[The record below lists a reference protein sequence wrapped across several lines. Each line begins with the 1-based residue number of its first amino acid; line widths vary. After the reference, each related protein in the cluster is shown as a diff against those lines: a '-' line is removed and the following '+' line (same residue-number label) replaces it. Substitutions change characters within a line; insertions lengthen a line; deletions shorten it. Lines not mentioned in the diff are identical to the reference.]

1 MHTFNRSIRVVAAA
15 LFSLGLLFVLT
26 GTVFAHPAHAK
37 VIDATPAIGSTI
49 TQPPA
54 RVTVHA
60 AENINPNPKL
70 SNLFVYGPSGELISQ
85 GDASVSLSNPKEMSV
100 AIKSDGNGVY
110 VVRWTTVS
118 ALDGDPDEGAF
129 VFTVK
134 PVAAATPGPGASP
147 TTTPANTSGSSGTP
161 LWATILIGVVA
172 LLVGLGAGL
181 GIGRSTAKS
190 SSFGSM
196 RQAAA
201 TKQDNT
207 PTPTKRP

>member
-15 LFSLGLLFVLT
+15 LFSLGLLFVIA
-26 GTVFAHPAHAK
+26 GTVSAHPAHAK

-49 TQPPA
+49 AQPPT
-54 RVTVHA
+54 RVTVHTV
-60 AENINPNPKL
+60 ENINPNPKL

-110 VVRWTTVS
+110 VVRWITVS
-118 ALDGDPDEGAF
+118 ALDGDPDQGAF

-134 PVAAATPGPGASP
+134 PVAAATPVANAGTS
-147 TTTPANTSGSSGTP
+147 PANTSGNSGTP

-172 LLVGLGAGL
+172 LLIGLGAGL
-181 GIGRSTAKS
+181 GIGRSTTKS
-190 SSFGSM
+190 SSFSSM
-196 RQAAA
+196 RQAAS
-201 TKQDNT
+201 TEQDKTTT
-207 PTPTKRP
+207 PPRRN